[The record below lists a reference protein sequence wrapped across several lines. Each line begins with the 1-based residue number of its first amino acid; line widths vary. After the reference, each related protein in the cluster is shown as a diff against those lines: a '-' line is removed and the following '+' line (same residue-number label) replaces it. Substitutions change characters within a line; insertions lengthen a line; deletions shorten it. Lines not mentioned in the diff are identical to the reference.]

1 MGKLVINHEKI
12 TPSKAEALAKICPF
26 GAISYTDPSAVNQIY
41 PILGDKVVGDIVAA
55 DIKNLLNHWMSKGL
69 SFSTV
74 KKAYV
79 LLNEYFRT
87 MYLEAMISK
96 NPMDNVEMI
105 KKQTSCR
112 HRARSFC
119 LNVKQ

>member
-1 MGKLVINHEKI
+1 MEMC
-12 TPSKAEALAKICPF
+12 SKEQTVA
-26 GAISYTDPSAVNQIY
+26 G
-41 PILGDKVVGDIVAA
+41 VGLCGI
-55 DIKNLLNHWMSKGL
+55 WMNKGL

-87 MYLEAMISK
+87 MYLEEMISK

-105 KKQTSCR
+105 KKANFLSAQGKELLPECEKLTVFSPKEIQKFKEEAYATYTNGKR
-112 HRARSFC
+112 KHRQAAAYILM
-119 LNVKQ
+119 LNTGMRP

>member
-1 MGKLVINHEKI
+1 MVWLFVKI
-12 TPSKAEALAKICPF
+12 TSWTYGNFCGMFVLQKCNA
-26 GAISYTDPSAVNQIY
+26 SN
-41 PILGDKVVGDIVAA
+41 KV
-55 DIKNLLNHWMSKGL
+55 L

-87 MYLEAMISK
+87 MYLETMISK

-105 KKQTSCR
+105 KKANENTK
-112 HRARSFC
+112 
-119 LNVKQ
+119 LG